1 MKEVCEMHGHNTSS
15 QKFPHA
21 FSYPGLARHAVV
33 HYLRNHRV
41 LQASEAFAL
50 LSEEIPELHLQKAC
64 FVSIK
69 NLDGS
74 LRGCIGT
81 LSPCYPSLMEELI
94 ANAMAAAFRDPRFS
108 PVQEP
113 ELPSLLFS
121 CDLLESPQ
129 ATTFDAL
136 DPKTLGVIVS
146 QGSRRGVLLPNLEGI
161 DTPRQQVEIAMRKAG
176 ILETSL
182 ENLHLMSFRVKRHEE

>member
-1 MKEVCEMHGHNTSS
+1 MHRDDAFS
-15 QKFPHA
+15 QKTLHP
-21 FSYPGLARHAVV
+21 FSYPRLARHAVV
-33 HYLRNHRV
+33 HYLQNQQM
-41 LQASEAFAL
+41 LQTSEAFAL
-50 LSEEIPELHLQKAC
+50 LDKEVPELRLQKAC

-69 NLDGS
+69 NLDGD

-94 ANAMAAAFRDPRFS
+94 ANAMAAAFRDPRF
-108 PVQEP
+108 PPIREL

-121 CDLLESPQ
+121 CDLLEPPQ

-136 DPKTLGVIVS
+136 DPQVLGVIVS

-176 ILETSL
+176 IFETSL
-182 ENLHLMSFRVKRHEE
+182 ENLHLMSFRVQRYEE

>member
-1 MKEVCEMHGHNTSS
+1 MYGHNASF
-15 QKFPHA
+15 QKFPQV
-21 FSYPGLARHAVV
+21 FSYPCLARYAVEY
-33 HYLRNHRV
+33 YLRNHRV

-50 LSEEIPELHLQKAC
+50 LSKEIPELHLQKAC

-69 NLDGS
+69 NMDGS

-129 ATTFDAL
+129 TTNFDAL

-146 QGSRRGVLLPNLEGI
+146 QGSRRGVLLPDLEGI
-161 DTPRQQVEIAMRKAG
+161 DTPQQQVAIAMRKAG
-176 ILETSL
+176 IPETSL
-182 ENLHLMSFRVKRHEE
+182 ENLHLMSFRVTRHEE